1 MKMTIKM
8 QVISALLLVG
18 ILPFAVMGIISY
30 VKADNAI
37 MDEAYAK
44 LSAVRDIKVQQVGD
58 MFHAR
63 KADLQTLAASPY
75 TQGFVKSLGA
85 VKADANDVYP
95 VENPSVVKIT
105 AKYHDYFNQYMN
117 DYGYYDIFLID
128 ADDGHVMYSAARES
142 DYGANLKVGPLRN
155 SGLGELWKDVVSSKR
170 ATLVDMAPY
179 APSNDAPAIFMGM
192 PIYVSGKMTSVL
204 AIQLSDKMINNITSN
219 RSGMGETGES
229 YLVGP
234 DKLMRSDSFLDP
246 VNHSLIASF
255 ANPTKGAVDT
265 DAATNA
271 FSGKTET
278 KVIMDYNGNPVLSA
292 YTLYDPSKEF
302 YADFKWA
309 LLSEID
315 LAEVQIPVNNLRNNV
330 LVMGLIFLGLIIAGA
345 LFLARMISNPLL
357 KAVNTISE
365 ANAEV
370 INASD
375 QIAASSTS
383 LAEGSS
389 EQASSVEEVSATL
402 EESTALINQNSDNAR
417 EASLLAQDANDA
429 ASIGNEKVQALT
441 VSMTN
446 ISESS
451 EKISK
456 IIKTID
462 EIAFQ
467 TNLLALN
474 AAVEAARAGEHGLG
488 FAVVAEEVKNLAGR
502 SALAAKETAEIIESS
517 IEQVKAGNVITEQTN
532 EAFSGILGHI
542 KKTSDLISEISVSA
556 KEQSEG
562 MAQISS
568 AMAQVDQVTQHN
580 ASTSEEA
587 AAAAEELNAQANAML
602 DTVAEVGRMV
612 GVNINTLGH
621 STQTSTRSSRPK
633 QVARTTHAAHKTTE
647 NKPASQ
653 KANDIFP
660 LDDDDLKEF

>member
-1 MKMTIKM
+1 MKMTIKT
-8 QVISALLLVG
+8 QVVSSLLIVG
-18 ILPFAVMGIISY
+18 ILPFAIMGIISY

-37 MDEAYAK
+37 MAEAYAK
-44 LSAVRDIKVQQVGD
+44 LSAVRDIKIQQVGD
-58 MFHAR
+58 MFHTR

-75 TQGFVKSLGA
+75 TQDFVRALGT
-85 VKADANDVYP
+85 VKADSNDVFP
-95 VENPSVVKIT
+95 VEDAKVVKIT

-117 DYGYYDIFLID
+117 DYGYYDIFFID
-128 ADDGHVMYSAARES
+128 ADNGHVMYTAARES
-142 DYGANLKVGPLRN
+142 DYGANLKVGPLRD
-155 SGLGELWKDVVSSKR
+155 SSLGELWKDTVSAKR

-192 PIYVSGKMTSVL
+192 PVFVDGKFTAVL

-246 VNHSLIASF
+246 VNHSLLASF

-265 DAATNA
+265 EAASEA
-271 FSGKTET
+271 LAGKTAT

-302 YADFKWA
+302 YANFKWA

-315 LAEVQIPVNNLRNNV
+315 LAEVQIPVENLRNNA
-330 LVMGLIFLGLIIAGA
+330 LTIGLIFLGLIIAGA

-402 EESTALINQNSDNAR
+402 EQSTALINQNSDNAR

-429 ASIGNEKVQALT
+429 ASVGNEKVQALT

-517 IEQVKAGNVITEQTN
+517 IEQVKAGNIITEQTN
-532 EAFSGILGHI
+532 DAFSGILGHI

-562 MAQISS
+562 MSQISS

-612 GVNINTLGH
+612 GVDIDSSAH
-621 STQTSTRSSRPK
+621 SAQASTRTTRPK
-633 QVARTTHAAHKTTE
+633 QVAHKNVRTTE
-647 NKPASQ
+647 SKPATQ

>member
-1 MKMTIKM
+1 MKMTIKT

-30 VKADNAI
+30 TKADSAI
-37 MDEAYAK
+37 MAEAYAK
-44 LSAVRDIKVQQVGD
+44 LSAVRDIKLQQVGD
-58 MFHAR
+58 MFKTR

-75 TQGFVKSLGA
+75 TAQFINALGSL
-85 VKADANDVYP
+85 DAKIGIDGNSEYP
-95 VENPSVVKIT
+95 VEHPAVIKVT

-117 DYGYYDIFLID
+117 DYGYYDIFIID

-142 DYGANLKVGPLRN
+142 DYGANLKVGPLRD
-155 SGLGELWKDVVSSKR
+155 SGLGKLWKNTLSSKR
-170 ATLVDMAPY
+170 ATIVDMAPY
-179 APSNDAPAIFMGM
+179 APSNDAPAIFMAM
-192 PIYVSGKMTSVL
+192 PVYVNGKLISIL
-204 AIQLSDKMINNITSN
+204 AIQLSDKMINNITAN

-229 YLVGP
+229 YFVGP

-246 VNHSLIASF
+246 VNHSLLASF

-265 DAATNA
+265 EAASEA
-271 FSGKTET
+271 LAGKVDT
-278 KVIMDYNGNPVLSA
+278 KVITDYNGNPVLSA
-292 YTLYDPSKEF
+292 YALYDPSKEF
-302 YADFKWA
+302 SANFKWA

-315 LAEVQIPVNNLRNNV
+315 LAEVQIPVDSLRNNA
-330 LVMGLIFLGLIIAGA
+330 LIIGLIFLGLIIAGA

-375 QIAASSTS
+375 QIASSSTS

-417 EASLLAQDANDA
+417 EASLLAQDATDA
-429 ASIGNEKVQALT
+429 ASVGNEKVQALT

-451 EKISK
+451 QKISK

-517 IEQVKAGNVITEQTN
+517 IDQVKAGNVITEQTN

-542 KKTSDLISEISVSA
+542 KKTADLISEISVSA

-562 MAQISS
+562 MSQISS

-602 DTVAEVGRMV
+602 DTVGEVGRMV
-612 GVNINTLGH
+612 GVDINSMAH
-621 STQTSTRSSRPK
+621 SSQSSTRSARPK
-633 QVARTTHAAHKTTE
+633 QVAHKTVE
-647 NKPASQ
+647 KKPTSQ

>member
-1 MKMTIKM
+1 M
-8 QVISALLLVG
+8 
-18 ILPFAVMGIISY
+18 
-30 VKADNAI
+30 NA
-37 MDEAYAK
+37 
-44 LSAVRDIKVQQVGD
+44 
-58 MFHAR
+58 
-63 KADLQTLAASPY
+63 
-75 TQGFVKSLGA
+75 
-85 VKADANDVYP
+85 
-95 VENPSVVKIT
+95 
-105 AKYHDYFNQYMN
+105 
-117 DYGYYDIFLID
+117 YGYYDVFFID
-128 ADDGHVMYSAARES
+128 ADDGHVMYTAARES
-142 DYGANLKVGPLRN
+142 DYGANLKVGPLRD
-155 SGLGELWKDVVSSKR
+155 SGLGKLWKNTVSSKR
-170 ATLVDMAPY
+170 ATLVDMSPY
-179 APSNDAPAIFMGM
+179 APSNGAPAIFMGM
-192 PIYVSGKMTSVL
+192 PVFVDGKMRGVL
-204 AIQLSDKMINNITSN
+204 AIQISDKMINGVTSG
-219 RSGMGETGES
+219 RSGMGETGET

-246 VNHSLIASF
+246 VNHSLLASF

-265 DAATNA
+265 EAATNA
-271 FSGKTET
+271 LAGKTET
-278 KVIMDYNGNPVLSA
+278 KVIIDYNGNPVLSA
-292 YTLYDPSKEF
+292 YSLFDASKEF
-302 YADFKWA
+302 NANFKWA

-315 LAEVQIPVNNLRNNV
+315 LAEVQIPVDSLRNNA
-330 LVMGLIFLGLIIAGA
+330 LIIGLIFLGLIIAGA

-365 ANAEV
+365 ANSEV

-402 EESTALINQNSDNAR
+402 EQSTALINQNSDNAR
-417 EASLLAQDANDA
+417 EASLLAQDATDA
-429 ASIGNEKVQALT
+429 ASVGNEKVQALT

-451 EKISK
+451 QKISK

-517 IEQVKAGNVITEQTN
+517 IDQVKAGNIITEQTN

-542 KKTSDLISEISVSA
+542 KKTADLISEISVSA

-562 MAQISS
+562 MSQISS

-602 DTVAEVGRMV
+602 DTVGEVGRMV
-612 GVNINTLGH
+612 GVDIASMGH
-621 STQTSTRSSRPK
+621 SVQSSTRSARPK
-633 QVARTTHAAHKTTE
+633 QVAHRTVEK
-647 NKPASQ
+647 KPTSQ